1 MIKKIKQGLL
11 GQKTDD
17 ELVKLI
23 SEGSEVAF
31 QVLFERHASL
41 ILGFS
46 RKMLGSLDRAE
57 EASQEVW
64 LKVVKGASSYE
75 ANGYFKAWVMRMTK
89 NHCLNILRKDSR
101 LVFTES
107 PESLSSETQEVSEKS
122 VFSDLSLR
130 DLSKALDKLPENQ
143 RVALTLLA
151 TTEPSYEDL
160 AHEMG
165 VSLGALK
172 SIVHRGRKALKE
184 VLEKGG

>member
-1 MIKKIKQGLL
+1 MINKIKL
-11 GQKTDD
+11 GFLSQKTDD
-17 ELVKLI
+17 ELMELI
-23 SEGSEVAF
+23 KKGSDTAF
-31 QVLFERHASL
+31 QALFERYASL
-41 ILGFS
+41 VLGFS
-46 RKMLGSLDRAE
+46 KKMLGSLDRAE

-64 LKVVKGASSYE
+64 LKAVKGAQTYE

-101 LVFTES
+101 LVFTENPETLS
-107 PESLSSETQEVSEKS
+107 PETQSVSEKA
-122 VFSDLSLR
+122 VLADLAVR
-130 DLSKALDKLPENQ
+130 DLSNALDSLPENQ

-160 AHEMG
+160 ANEMG

-184 VLEKGG
+184 ILEKGG